1 MVVISAVAFTDAL
14 ARAEEKEKEPLEQSL
29 NWVARASGR

>member
-14 ARAEEKEKEPLEQSL
+14 ARAEEKEKEPLDPMFAE
-29 NWVARASGR
+29 